1 MKEFTLLT
9 GSTGLLGHYLLRDLL
24 AKGLRVA
31 VVARPSKTSDA
42 RSRVDSI
49 MSRWDR
55 IEGRY
60 LARPV
65 VLTGDLSS
73 PGIGISREERVWLE
87 KNCRAVVHNAASLS
101 FTTGGSR
108 TEEPWLGNVGGTT
121 NLTSFAREL
130 GIPRFH
136 HVSTAY
142 TCGLRTG
149 TVYETESNLGQK
161 FGNDYEESKLEAENI
176 VHDAGFPESPTF
188 FRPAIIVG
196 DSRTSFTSTYH
207 GFYTPL
213 RVMASFMPMMQ
224 GMPPIPESMWMMA
237 LGLHGHECKN
247 LVPVDWVSK
256 VIAHIVSKDYWHGRT
271 YHLTPANR
279 VLVQDIAAV
288 TKQAII
294 EQYGKEKRTR
304 QVQAQSSQVLES
316 LANEFRNQMETYSAY
331 WRDDPHFDASN
342 TLEAASELLCPS
354 VDVAMLRRLCG
365 FALRENFG
373 WPRPIMQAP
382 EFDVAT
388 KFAPTF
394 SAQRVS
400 GWTEQK
406 DSRCIDFE
414 VSGPGGGNWSVW
426 ADGKKPRVGFPQPGR
441 GPRVRTSSQA
451 LMQISG
457 GSLTA
462 KKAFQTGQLIVS
474 EGEGDPYES
483 VQVIHKM
490 FFQKETVS

>member
-1 MKEFTLLT
+1 M
-9 GSTGLLGHYLLRDLL
+9 
-24 AKGLRVA
+24 
-31 VVARPSKTSDA
+31 
-42 RSRVDSI
+42 
-49 MSRWDR
+49 
-55 IEGRY
+55 
-60 LARPV
+60 
-65 VLTGDLSS
+65 
-73 PGIGISREERVWLE
+73 
-87 KNCRAVVHNAASLS
+87 
-101 FTTGGSR
+101 
-108 TEEPWLGNVGGTT
+108 
-121 NLTSFAREL
+121 
-130 GIPRFH
+130 
-136 HVSTAY
+136 
-142 TCGLRTG
+142 
-149 TVYETESNLGQK
+149 
-161 FGNDYEESKLEAENI
+161 
-176 VHDAGFPESPTF
+176 
-188 FRPAIIVG
+188 
-196 DSRTSFTSTYH
+196 
-207 GFYTPL
+207 
-213 RVMASFMPMMQ
+213 
-224 GMPPIPESMWMMA
+224 
-237 LGLHGHECKN
+237 
-247 LVPVDWVSK
+247 
-256 VIAHIVSKDYWHGRT
+256 
-271 YHLTPANR
+271 
-279 VLVQDIAAV
+279 

-304 QVQAQSSQVLES
+304 QVQPQSSQVLES

-388 KFAPTF
+388 KFAPTVF
-394 SAQRVS
+394 AQRVS

-426 ADGKKPRVGFPQPGR
+426 PDGKKPRVGFPQPGR